1 MEKERAIIFA
11 SLMQNVL
18 NIPSM
23 VCEAIERKL
32 IKGDYEEVVNFVVDK
47 RIENLD
53 KLKVLE
59 VEEAQKQA
67 DLDVVLQEFF
77 KALKQKASIEDELE
91 KNKRCNYKVETE
103 YYNGEIII
111 EGGKK

>member
-11 SLMQNVL
+11 SLMQNIL

-32 IKGDYEEVVNFVVDK
+32 IEGNYEEVVNFVVDK

-59 VEEAQKQA
+59 VEEAKKQV
-67 DLDVVLQEFF
+67 DLEVVLQEFS
-77 KALKQKASIEDELE
+77 KALKQKSSIESELE
-91 KNKRCNYKVETE
+91 QNKKCSYKVETE
-103 YYNGEIII
+103 NYNGEIII